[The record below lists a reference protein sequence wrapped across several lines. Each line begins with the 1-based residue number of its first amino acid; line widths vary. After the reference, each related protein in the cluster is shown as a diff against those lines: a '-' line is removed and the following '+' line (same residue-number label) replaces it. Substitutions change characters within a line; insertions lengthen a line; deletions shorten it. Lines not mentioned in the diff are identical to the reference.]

1 MSNIIESTVQL
12 SSMVDLP
19 LRSPPAADLP
29 LIEVAPNRDLPA
41 DLWAIILT
49 YTNDIASCNTLYT
62 SLPDYVQTAIA
73 KIYHIHILSLSI
85 NIVFANVTTVSIYTK
100 NTLLKNII
108 KTERVIKVVR
118 FRPKSNEFCVA
129 ETHGLITFWDRH
141 TIEKIRTL
149 QLPQYYIDQLEFH
162 PDSSKMVT
170 ISGPQ
175 IKLWSVDSSTV
186 QNSVN
191 FIYPVKSLCFHP
203 TLPYIYLARIFNNKL
218 IDINRWNY
226 HLSTIDKLP
235 LHLNDEYMSFSALA
249 ENSDLKGIS
258 AEFLLEAV
266 YTEPPVYPL
275 HFSMDRNSIDG
286 FCCGHIK
293 TIDLD
298 NPDKPNVVNRTNKAY
313 ISDFLWNKSKT
324 TLYYIYYDATLNL
337 SCVRIHNG
345 DIIYTSTFTVSK
357 LLGFI
362 QNECQLIMIEER
374 NIICL
379 DLTTLTIKPL
389 FELISTSMDTDFL

>member
-1 MSNIIESTVQL
+1 MSKSSDIPISLPLNLPLRL
-12 SSMVDLP
+12 SSMVNLP
-19 LRSPPAADLP
+19 LRLSSM
-29 LIEVAPNRDLPA
+29 VNLPA
-41 DLWAIILT
+41 ELWAIILT
-49 YTNDIASCNTLYT
+49 YTNDITSCNTLYT

-73 KIYHIHILSLSI
+73 KIYHIHLLSLSI

-100 NTLLKNII
+100 NTLLKNIV

-118 FRPKSNEFCVA
+118 FRPNSNEFCVA

-141 TIEKIRTL
+141 SIQKIRTL

-162 PDSSKMVT
+162 PDGTKMVT

-175 IKLWSVDSSTV
+175 IQLWSVDSITV

-191 FIYPVKSLCFHP
+191 FIYPVKSLCVHP
-203 TLPYIYLARIFNNKL
+203 TLPYVYLARIFNNKL
-218 IDINRWNY
+218 IDIHRWNY

-235 LHLNDEYMSFSALA
+235 LHLNDEY
-249 ENSDLKGIS
+249 IS

-266 YTEPPVYPL
+266 YTEPPIYPI

-293 TIDLD
+293 TIDLA
-298 NPDKPNVVNRTNKAY
+298 NSHKPTVVNRTNQAY
-313 ISDFLWNKSKT
+313 ISDFIWNKSKT
-324 TLYYIYYDATLNL
+324 NLYYIYYDSTLHL

-345 DIIYTSTFTVSK
+345 DIIYTSTFTITK
-357 LLGFI
+357 FLGFI

-374 NIICL
+374 NVICL
-379 DLTTLTIKPL
+379 DLTTLKVKPM
-389 FELISTSMDTDFL
+389 FELISNSMDTDFF